1 MTTEQQEREAPQ
13 AEIEGRLYAW
23 QMACGC
29 RFVYRI
35 ELPTADQQP
44 VFLTEPDEMAEF
56 VQDSVW
62 PEGIVVCEKHLGF

>member
-44 VFLTEPDEMAEF
+44 VFLIQAPLVTSYDRGRSGERP
-56 VQDSVW
+56 
-62 PEGIVVCEKHLGF
+62 